1 MMRFQGTELMFE
13 VEKNSQ
19 TGFNSI
25 AAKET
30 LVQQ

>member
-13 VEKNSQ
+13 AVKNSQ

-25 AAKET
+25 TANET